1 MPKGY
6 WIAQV
11 DITDPEA
18 YKLYVKA
25 NALPFAKFGARFL
38 VRGGASEIPEGK
50 SRSRNV
56 ILEFPSYEAAKA
68 CYASPEYAEAL
79 RLRLNA
85 AEADII
91 IIAGYEGLQPGG
103 A

>member
-11 DITDPEA
+11 DVTDAEA
-18 YKLYVKA
+18 YKLYVAA
-25 NALPFAKFGARFL
+25 NARPFAKFGARFL
-38 VRGGASEIPEGK
+38 VRGGEFLCPEGK
-50 SRSRNV
+50 TRSRNV

-68 CYASPEYAEAL
+68 CYQSPEYAEAL
-79 RLRLNA
+79 RLRKNA
-85 AEADII
+85 SEADII
-91 IIAGYEGLQPGG
+91 IIAGYDGKQPGE

>member
-91 IIAGYEGLQPGG
+91 IIEGYEGLQPGG

>member
-56 ILEFPSYEAAKA
+56 ILEFPSYEAAKD

-91 IIAGYEGLQPGG
+91 IIEGYEGLQPGG